1 VTYTLTP
8 DGELWIEMEST
19 TDTPTLV
26 NLVHHTYW
34 NIAGQATNGIENH
47 TLQAHADRYLPLD
60 RGGIPTGIIRDVDG
74 TPFDFRFSSKAQ
86 SNLGQVIRSL
96 TPSPEGAEKGGVD
109 HCLIINNWKPD
120 GALRPAVILS
130 DPASGRS
137 LEILT
142 DQPGIQVYTGN
153 YLDSS
158 LTGKSGTTYREH
170 AAICLETECFPNAIN
185 QTDWHGEWPSGRLNP
200 GETYK
205 HTMVHR
211 FTTGY

>member
-1 VTYTLTP
+1 
-8 DGELWIEMEST
+8 MEST
-19 TDTPTLV
+19 TDTPTIV

-34 NIAGQATNGIENH
+34 NIAGQATNDIENH
-47 TLQAHADRYLPLD
+47 TLKAHADRYLPLD
-60 RGGIPTGIIRDVDG
+60 KGGIPTGIIRDVEG

-86 SNLGQVIRSL
+86 SNLGEVIRTL

-109 HCLIINNWKPD
+109 HCLVIDDWKPD
-120 GALRPAVILS
+120 GALRPAVTLT

-137 LEILT
+137 LDVLT

-158 LTGKSGTTYREH
+158 LTGKSGTTYKQH
-170 AAICLETECFPNAIN
+170 AAICLETECFPDAIN
-185 QTDWHGEWPSGRLNP
+185 QTDWHGEWPSTRLSP